1 MRNVFHDDTI
11 TKRVCKY
18 QQLEVVMDNIMTW
31 RKPIKSTSSKSDKR
45 TGVFFKSTLGLQN
58 QTFIILPWPKSV
70 DFTRGGET
78 H

>member
-31 RKPIKSTSSKSDKR
+31 KKPIKSMSSKSDIR

-58 QTFIILPWPKSV
+58 QSFIILPWPKS
-70 DFTRGGET
+70 DNFTREGKT
-78 H
+78 Y